1 MTNLDS
7 VISSLS
13 NFNVKYLFAT
23 DKQLIKLAKAETKL
37 PNQIAAQLLIQ
48 FYNIIIPQNITE
60 SLPQQNK
67 TARFNDANSIKTN
80 LALIP
85 NPNMGTFS
93 IIYKNNEDFNISVI
107 NSIGIEVFKAN
118 VKSNTEISMPD
129 HIASG
134 IYYVKVVSN
143 NAPPITQKISIIK

>member
-48 FYNIIIPQNITE
+48 FYNIIIPQDNRAKSSTE
-60 SLPQQNK
+60 NN
-67 TARFNDANSIKTN
+67 TARLNEANSIKTN
-80 LALIP
+80 LAIIP
-85 NPNMGTFS
+85 NPNKGTFS
-93 IIYKNNEDFNISVI
+93 IWYKNNADFNISVF
-107 NSIGIEVFKAN
+107 NSVGIEVFKAI
-118 VKSNTEISMPD
+118 VQSNAAVSMPD

-134 IYYVKVVSN
+134 IYYVRVESN
-143 NAPPITQKISIIK
+143 NTPPIIKKISIVK